1 MVKEDINNLKVI
13 LKTLEPNTKLH
24 TSLQNTIKVLDNNPI
39 FENASNY
46 LANNYSD
53 VEKIIGELRKIKDK
67 SIQLDTATTTIK
79 VWGAFKNK
87 FTVEE
92 FLKIISE

>member
-1 MVKEDINNLKVI
+1 
-13 LKTLEPNTKLH
+13 
-24 TSLQNTIKVLDNNPI
+24 
-39 FENASNY
+39 
-46 LANNYSD
+46 
-53 VEKIIGELRKIKDK
+53 VEKIIGELKKIKDK
-67 SIQLDTATTTIK
+67 TILLDTATSKIK

>member
-1 MVKEDINNLKVI
+1 MVQEDINNLKVI
-13 LKTLEPNTKLH
+13 LKTLEPDTKLY

-39 FENASNY
+39 FENTSNY

-53 VEKIIGELRKIKDK
+53 VEKIIGELKKIKDK
-67 SIQLDTATTTIK
+67 TILLDTATSKIK

>member
-13 LKTLEPNTKLH
+13 LKTLEPNSKLY

-67 SIQLDTATTTIK
+67 SILLDTATNTIK